1 MRFTDEVLATR
12 TATPHETLRWFAIK
26 THSRAEQKAVDWLE
40 GRGIECY
47 VAMKF
52 VKEQKRI
59 FKRPAVAGLVF
70 VRTTAEQ
77 LFEEQRRYGADK
89 MFIYFERP
97 TNHPQEIS
105 DCQMIPFIL
114 LTATSNESLEYI
126 DSEVVEA
133 KSGDMVRVTD
143 GPFRGAVGKV
153 IRIKG
158 DRRLVVN
165 IEGVTAVVTH
175 HLPSSMIEKIEE

>member
-1 MRFTDEVLATR
+1 MRFTDEVLTTR

-26 THSRAEQKAVDWLE
+26 THNRAEQKAIDWLE

-47 VAMKF
+47 IAMKF

-59 FKRPAVAGLVF
+59 IKRPAVAGLVF

-77 LFEEQRRYGADK
+77 LLEEQKRYGTDK

-105 DCQMIPFIL
+105 DSQMIPFIL
-114 LTATSNESLEYI
+114 LTANEGDALEYI

-133 KSGDMVRVTD
+133 KRGDMVRVTA
-143 GPFRGAVGKV
+143 GPFRGAIGKI

-165 IEGVTAVVTH
+165 IEGVTAVATH